1 MVVPAQGDAAMLT
14 RPTKPLPSTPGM
26 LRARIAIRLEFLRQ
40 AHPESAEYWRLQRDL
55 AGLEREL
62 FDLERGLVSRARDGQ
77 PF

>member
-1 MVVPAQGDAAMLT
+1 
-14 RPTKPLPSTPGM
+14 M
-26 LRARIAIRLEFLRQ
+26 LRARIAVRLEFLRQ
-40 AHPESAEYWRLQRDL
+40 AHPDSAEYWRLQRDL

>member
-1 MVVPAQGDAAMLT
+1 MLT
-14 RPTKPLPSTPGM
+14 RPTKPLPNTPGM
-26 LRARIAIRLEFLRQ
+26 LRARIAVRLEFLRQ

-62 FDLERGLVSRARDGQ
+62 HQVESGLVSRVRDGQ